1 MNKKK
6 FIIYINSHC
15 AAPDYEDATYAK
27 NKWQAARK
35 FKENKALVEFSVKDL
50 LLHIEEESPISLK

>member
-6 FIIYINSHC
+6 FIIYIKSHC
-15 AAPDYEDATYAK
+15 AAPDYEDATYAE

-35 FKENKALVEFSVKDL
+35 FKENKALVEFSLKSL
-50 LLHIEEESPISLK
+50 LPFIGEEK